1 MTCEHQITKQKT
13 CKQNNKQKRMNE
25 YTNDNE
31 TEKKND
37 THTHTMTIKQNKHES
52 FKKLISF
59 TAPHCTVRKEQNRTK
74 NII

>member
-37 THTHTMTIKQNKHES
+37 THTHTHNDNK
-52 FKKLISF
+52 
-59 TAPHCTVRKEQNRTK
+59 TEQAR
-74 NII
+74 IV